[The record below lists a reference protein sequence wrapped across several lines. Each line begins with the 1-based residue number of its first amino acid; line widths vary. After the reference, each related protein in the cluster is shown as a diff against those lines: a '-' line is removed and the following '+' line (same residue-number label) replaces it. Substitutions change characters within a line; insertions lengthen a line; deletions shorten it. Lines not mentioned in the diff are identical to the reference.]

1 VTTIHLVRHAETDWN
16 RELRWQGQSDV
27 PLNARGREQA
37 RALGASLTGV
47 PLAAIYSSDLRRA
60 AETAEIVAEQLRLPL
75 RVDPGLR
82 EIDVGSWQGLTLTQL
97 RVRVPEAVAR
107 WEQNGEH
114 GWEDGESHEDMFARV
129 VDAIRS
135 IAAGHRNEEVLVV
148 SHGGPIGA
156 LKTLAAGL
164 DYPRERRLLPRSDNC
179 ETYVI
184 AVEDGA
190 VRRMD

>member
-1 VTTIHLVRHAETDWN
+1 MTKIHLVRHAETDWN
-16 RELRWQGQSDV
+16 RELRWQGQSNV

-37 RALGASLTGV
+37 RALGASLIDV

-60 AETAEIVAEQLRLPL
+60 AETAEILAEQLHVPL
-75 RVDPGLR
+75 RVDAGLR

-107 WEQNGEH
+107 WEQTGER
-114 GWEDGESHEDMFARV
+114 GWEEGESHDDMFARV
-129 VDAIRS
+129 VGAIRS
-135 IAAGHRNEEVLVV
+135 IADRHGNEEVLVV

-156 LKTLAAGL
+156 LKALAAGL

-179 ETYVI
+179 EAYVI